1 MATRPK
7 GREVIKN
14 AQLTTEQ
21 KENSK
26 NVFKVFETQM
36 IQKPN
41 KWVERLEFTSFEQND
56 ETIDEY
62 LVRLQKK
69 ADRCEFGTNKD
80 ERLLEQIIKGLKC
93 SDERRNLISKPNLTL
108 EIAIENIRAY
118 EATTK
123 NNTRYKDA
131 SEMKAGVY
139 HEIEMRRTKPCTR
152 CGRNH
157 GKRKEDCYA
166 FNKECKRC
174 RGLHHFENYCLTKMY
189 TRQNSKYSPNK
200 MRHRNRSQSP
210 HNRHRKQNIARRNVD
225 ATYKVENEYKEDD
238 LCLYT
243 INKENGD
250 NREEIFANIDCE
262 DAEKREYKIKMKVD
276 TGANGNI
283 IPYRI
288 YKKNVP
294 PKQLWQ
300 HRNTDQRKKGDNDS
314 MGSKRYQN

>member
-1 MATRPK
+1 MGWTFGVPFIR
-7 GREVIKN
+7 
-14 AQLTTEQ
+14 TEWW
-21 KENSK
+21 N
-26 NVFKVFETQM
+26 NWL
-36 IQKPN
+36 I
-41 KWVERLEFTSFEQND
+41 L
-56 ETIDEY
+56 
-62 LVRLQKK
+62 RLQTK
-69 ADRCEFGTNKD
+69 AGRCEFGTNKD
-80 ERLLEQIIKGLKC
+80 KRLLEQIIKGLKC

-139 HEIEMRRTKPCTR
+139 HKIEMRRTKPCTK

-157 GKRKEDCYA
+157 SKRKEDCYA

-225 ATYKVENEYKEDD
+225 ATYKVENEYKEGD
-238 LCLYT
+238 LCL
-243 INKENGD
+243 
-250 NREEIFANIDCE
+250 
-262 DAEKREYKIKMKVD
+262 
-276 TGANGNI
+276 
-283 IPYRI
+283 
-288 YKKNVP
+288 
-294 PKQLWQ
+294 
-300 HRNTDQRKKGDNDS
+300 
-314 MGSKRYQN
+314 